1 MSNQFKKPSIS
12 HTDPSVKDTAD
23 EQEKVAISTSG
34 APETA
39 LKTSYYLLLLYA
51 ALFGAGSALLTA
63 GYITLYNW
71 GVTFF
76 QQPNS
81 YFKIDGISFWP
92 LILLTIAGVLIGIAI
107 KFFGQHAGLG
117 VAQGQYAKTGRITP
131 RYVPSILLEAFIALW
146 SGAAVG
152 PEGPLVFLSGGVG
165 TFIADRLR
173 IEKDD
178 APLLVYSAIAGAF
191 GGFFGSPVVG
201 AIGAYEYMFIKEL
214 DFYRHVIPGLV
225 AAAFGYSVYFAL
237 LHTQFL
243 GIFSFPNYASPHIYD
258 LGSAVLVGL
267 IAGVIGILFKVI
279 FGVMHLVFAPL
290 KKRPVILAI
299 VGGVVIGLIGSF
311 LPLTLY
317 SGQAQV
323 TQILHTAE
331 ANPAAYTVGF
341 LLLLVVVKAL
351 LTSTSFATG
360 FDGGPVFPL
369 LFIGGTLG
377 LAISQ
382 VLTFIPQGVAVTA
395 AMAGVACA
403 GFPIPL
409 TIALL
414 LGLLGG
420 QLDLLPVIVIGA
432 VTGFLVSKAL
442 TPLLPKRNA
451 AKSTDSDE
459 AKVPGTSAATGT
471 GEASTT

>member
-12 HTDPSVKDTAD
+12 HTGPSVKDTAD

-51 ALFGAGSALLTA
+51 AIFGAFFALLTA

-117 VAQGQYAKTGRITP
+117 VAQGQYAKMGRITP
-131 RYVPSILLEAFIALW
+131 RYVPSILVEAFIALW

-152 PEGPLVFLSGGVG
+152 PEGPLVFMSGGVG

-258 LGSAVLVGL
+258 LGSAVLVGV
-267 IAGVIGILFKVI
+267 IAGVMGILFKVI

-299 VGGVVIGLIGSF
+299 VGGVVIGLFGSF

-317 SGQAQV
+317 SGQVQV

-414 LGLLGG
+414 LGLMGG

-442 TPLLPKRNA
+442 TPLLPKQ
-451 AKSTDSDE
+451 KSEQSTDSDE
-459 AKVPGTSAATGT
+459 AKVPGTQTAT